1 MIQKAKQLL
10 LNPWFQLCLT
20 VLLVTTSELFLKRGA
35 VEAPRLPAEL
45 NWTGVSGLA
54 SANVWYGILFVI
66 ASFVSWLYVLRFIP
80 LTIAYPPSL
89 LAPVRL
95 ALGSSFCVD
104 EIIAPQRWRA
114 IALVLIG
121 VLVVAKPVA
130 RMEEQ
135 LRP

>member
-1 MIQKAKQLL
+1 MIQKAKELL

-35 VEAPRLPAEL
+35 VEAPRLPAAV

-66 ASFVSWLYVLRFIP
+66 ASFISWLYVLRFIP
-80 LTIAYPPSL
+80 LTVAYPLSNFVHVLIPL
-89 LAPVRL
+89 
-95 ALGSSFCVD
+95 SSWFFLD
-104 EIIAPQRWRA
+104 EIISTQRWCG

-121 VLVVAKPVA
+121 VLIVAKPVA
-130 RMEEQ
+130 RMEEK
-135 LRP
+135 L

>member
-1 MIQKAKQLL
+1 MIQKAKELL

-35 VEAPRLPAEL
+35 VEAPRLPAGV

-66 ASFVSWLYVLRFIP
+66 ASFISWLYVLRFIP
-80 LTIAYPPSL
+80 LTIAYPLSNFVHVLIPL
-89 LAPVRL
+89 
-95 ALGSSFCVD
+95 SSWFFLD
-104 EIIAPQRWRA
+104 EIISIQRWCG

-121 VLVVAKPVA
+121 VLIVARPVA
-130 RMEEQ
+130 RMEDK
-135 LRP
+135 L

>member
-54 SANVWYGILFVI
+54 SANVWYGILLVI
-66 ASFVSWLYVLRFIP
+66 ASFISWLYVLRFIP
-80 LTIAYPPSL
+80 LTIAYPLSNFVHVLIPL
-89 LAPVRL
+89 
-95 ALGSSFCVD
+95 SSWFFLD
-104 EIIAPQRWRA
+104 EIISTQRWCG
-114 IALVLIG
+114 IALVVIG
-121 VLVVAKPVA
+121 VLIVAKPVA
-130 RMEEQ
+130 RMEEK
-135 LRP
+135 L